1 MGTIRSP
8 WLSYG
13 KSMKPMGIAAK
24 NQTGPWKMTTKITLY
39 MWISIYNNFTIF
51 FQTDFNFEGEISHP
65 AMFDSHHVGMANFG
79 YPAFAL
85 LACSCVYIY
94 IEKCIDIC
102 YLFSSGLTQYYIS
115 QADCWFYKSH
125 FYWWIPPLLIVHPG
139 NLTAPPCKNPAP
151 SPSQS

>member
-51 FQTDFNFEGEISHP
+51 FKLTLISKGRFPIQPCLIPIMWAWPISDTLHLL
-65 AMFDSHHVGMANFG
+65 VGLFVCII
-79 YPAFAL
+79 YKKK
-85 LACSCVYIY
+85 YIY
-94 IEKCIDIC
+94 VF
-102 YLFSSGLTQYYIS
+102 FSSGLTQYYIS

>member
-51 FQTDFNFEGEISHP
+51 FKLTLISKGRFPIQPCLIPIMWAWPISDTLHLL
-65 AMFDSHHVGMANFG
+65 VGLFVCII
-79 YPAFAL
+79 YKKI
-85 LACSCVYIY
+85 YIY
-94 IEKCIDIC
+94 MFF
-102 YLFSSGLTQYYIS
+102 FSSGLTQYYIS
-115 QADCWFYKSH
+115 QTDCWFYKSH